1 MSTRRS
7 LLGGALGAVALSL
20 SPALTRAQALPPVHV
35 FKSPSCDCCR
45 LWVEHLKGAGF
56 AVRVTEVDDTAA
68 ARQRLGMP
76 DDFGS
81 CHSASVGGYALEG
94 HVPASEVKRLLALRP
109 AAVGLAVPGMPVGSP
124 GMEVGT
130 RRDPYQVF
138 LIDRQGRSSVFAS
151 YPKG

>member
-68 ARQRLGMP
+68 ARQRLRMP

>member
-124 GMEVGT
+124 GMEVGM